1 MASGSKRGRIRGV
14 CAPVLAAALAAAGCS
29 ASEPDP
35 DVTLRVLAGSEIA
48 DMEPLLEEAA
58 ERTGVA
64 VELEY
69 TGTLDGMARIAA
81 GDREGETGEYDA
93 VWFASNRYLTLDEG
107 GRSAVHVQTPVMVS
121 PVVLGVAADRAEEL
135 GWDDGGEVTWADVH
149 RAVAEEGF
157 TYGMTNPGA
166 SNSGFSA
173 LIGVASAM
181 ADTGAAL
188 RSEDVEQVGP
198 ELSEFFSGQE
208 VTAGSS
214 GWLTEAFVR
223 RAERGRPVDGLVN
236 YESVILSLN
245 ASGALE
251 EPLTVVYPADGVVTA
266 DYPLTLLSDPSEE
279 ALDGYERLVEDLTS
293 VRTQQ
298 QIADRT
304 RRRPVTAGAEPSPA
318 LPPLVELPF
327 PTSREV
333 VDGLVSDYSAAL
345 RRPAR
350 TVYVLDVSG
359 SMEGDRLREL
369 QSALSALTGTDG
381 GSLTGSTQ
389 SFQEREEVTLLP
401 FSTEPADPLTFVM
414 EPGSAEEAGAELAE
428 AVAGLEAEGDTAA
441 YDALVRAYGLLEEGL
456 TGPGD
461 DRLMSVV
468 LMTDGEVNRGTG
480 LAGFGDSL
488 SARPDAVAGVP
499 VFTVL
504 FGESD
509 VPEMGELAELTG
521 GRVFD
526 AREEDLEQVFREI
539 RGYQ

>member
-1 MASGSKRGRIRGV
+1 MTSGTKRGGVRGT
-14 CAPVLAAALAAAGCS
+14 CASVLTAALVAAGCS
-29 ASEPDP
+29 APGPAP
-35 DVTLRVLAGSEIA
+35 DVTLRVLAGSEVA
-48 DMEPLLEEAA
+48 DLEPLLEEAA
-58 ERTGVA
+58 GRTGVA

-81 GDREGETGEYDA
+81 GDRGGGGGEYDA
-93 VWFASNRYLTLDEG
+93 VWFASNRYLNLHEG

-135 GWDDGGEVTWADVH
+135 GWADGGEVTWADVH
-149 RAVAEEGF
+149 HAVAEEGF

-181 ADTGAAL
+181 ADTGSAL
-188 RSEDVEQVGP
+188 RSEDVERVGP
-198 ELSEFFSGQE
+198 ELAEFFSGQE

-214 GWLTEAFVR
+214 GWLAEAFAR
-223 RAERGRPVDGLVN
+223 RSERGRPVDGLVN

-279 ALDGYERLVEDLTS
+279 ALRGYERLVEDLTS
-293 VRTQQ
+293 VQTQQ
-298 QIADRT
+298 RIADRT
-304 RRRPVTAGAEPSPA
+304 RRRPVTAGAELSPPV
-318 LPPLVELPF
+318 PPLVELPF
-327 PTSREV
+327 PTSQEV

-359 SMEGDRLREL
+359 SMEGERLREL
-369 QSALSALTGTDG
+369 QLALNALTGADG

-401 FSTEPADPLTFVM
+401 FSTTPAEPLTFVM
-414 EPGSAEEAGAELAE
+414 EPGSVDESGADLAE
-428 AVAGLEAEGDTAA
+428 AVAGLEAGGDTAA
-441 YDALVRAYGLLEEGL
+441 YDALVRAYELLEEGR
-456 TGPGD
+456 TGTDGD
-461 DRLMSVV
+461 HLMSVV
-468 LMTDGEVNRGTG
+468 LMTDGEVNGG
-480 LAGFGDSL
+480 IDLAGFGDSL
-488 SARPDAVAGVP
+488 SARPDAVAEAP

-509 VPEMGELAELTG
+509 MPEMTELADLTG

-526 AREEDLEQVFREI
+526 AREQDLEEVFREI